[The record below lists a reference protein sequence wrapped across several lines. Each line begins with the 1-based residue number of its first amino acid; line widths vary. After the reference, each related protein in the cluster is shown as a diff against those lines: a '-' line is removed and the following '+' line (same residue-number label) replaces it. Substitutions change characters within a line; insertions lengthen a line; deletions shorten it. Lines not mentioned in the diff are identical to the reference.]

1 MKSILP
7 VSAVTALLFGV
18 ASAYAADLSTYEP
31 VPEAPTPAAA
41 YDWSGPYI
49 GVFGG
54 LTTGDFEY
62 DIGPVGGPAAVN
74 IDISASGFIG
84 GAQVGYDWQ
93 SGNWVFGAVADIA
106 ATNHSAEIN
115 ISAPIVGPGVGAN
128 LESELKYLGTVRGRV
143 GYAWDRALLYAH
155 GGFAYGKT
163 EQSIDVF
170 GINVFNEEQ
179 TRTGWTAGVG
189 FEFAVTDRLS
199 LGTEYSYVDLG
210 SEEVFRLGG
219 AAAPAIVFNE
229 DLAFH
234 TLKAAINFRF

>member
-1 MKSILP
+1 MKSVLP
-7 VSAVTALLFGV
+7 VGAATALLFGV
-18 ASAYAADLSTYEP
+18 ASAYAADLTTYEP
-31 VPEAPTPAAA
+31 VPEAPTPVAA

-62 DIGPVGGPAAVN
+62 DAGVVGGPTFFNA
-74 IDISASGFIG
+74 DISASGFIG

-115 ISAPIVGPGVGAN
+115 INFGGPAGIG

-143 GYAWDRALLYAH
+143 GYAWDRTLLYAH

-163 EQSIDVF
+163 EQSIDVV
-170 GINVFNEEQ
+170 GVNVFNAEQ

-210 SEEVFRLGG
+210 SEEVIRLGP
-219 AAAPAIVFNE
+219 AAPIAVNE

-234 TLKAAINFRF
+234 TLKASINFRF